1 MLKSLDA
8 TLLDTNSPFS
18 NLVASTFTFILG
30 TAIADYLGHTPD
42 GWSAILG
49 GLTIWCMLSGSS
61 ILFEYLNRVSV
72 GAAPFKAETDK
83 EIPSARALLIVFI
96 ILMTLAVAFGFG
108 LSRSAP
114 NAGLTI
120 LLLVGILLLS
130 TLFLGQPR
138 LVYSGYGELIQG
150 VILCSLV
157 PAFAFT
163 LQSGVIPILFLAVT
177 FPLIFIF
184 LAVSLALELESY
196 AGDLQYEHRSLLIR
210 LSWQRGVGLHHVL
223 LLVGYIL
230 LACAPF
236 FGVAWRL
243 VWPALL
249 ALAIALLEI
258 WLVNRI
264 ALGFPP
270 RWPLLRLTAWLAFI
284 LPAYLLAITFW
295 MA

>member
-1 MLKSLDA
+1 MLRYWIKILRI
-8 TLLDTNSPFS
+8 PF
-18 NLVASTFTFILG
+18 LVASTFTFILG
-30 TAIADYLGHTPD
+30 TAIADYLGHALD

-49 GLTIWCMLSGSS
+49 GLTIWCILSGCW
-61 ILFEYLNRVSV
+61 ILFEYLSRVSA
-72 GAAPFKAETDK
+72 GAAPFKAETEK
-83 EIPSARALLIVFI
+83 EIPSAQALLIVFI
-96 ILMTLAVAFGFG
+96 IMLTLAVAFGFG

-120 LLLVGILLLS
+120 LLLVGLLLS
-130 TLFLGQPR
+130 SALFLGQPR
-138 LVYSGYGELIQG
+138 LVYSGYGELFQG

-157 PAFAFT
+157 PAYAFT

-230 LACAPF
+230 LACTPF

-264 ALGFPP
+264 ALGYPP

>member
-1 MLKSLDA
+1 MLRYWIRILHFP
-8 TLLDTNSPFS
+8 T
-18 NLVASTFTFILG
+18 LVASTFTFILG
-30 TAIADYLGHTPD
+30 TAIADYLGHVLD

-49 GLTIWCMLSGSS
+49 GVTIWCMLSGSS
-61 ILFEYLNRVSV
+61 ILFEYLSRVSV
-72 GAAPFKAETDK
+72 GAAPFKAETDQ
-83 EIPSARALLIVFI
+83 ENPSARTLLIVFI
-96 ILMTLAVAFGFG
+96 VLMTLAVAFGFG

-120 LLLVGILLLS
+120 LLLVGILLSS

-138 LVYSGYGELIQG
+138 LVYSGYGELLQG

-163 LQSGVIPILFLAVT
+163 LQSGVIPVLFLVVT
-177 FPLIFIF
+177 FPLTFIF
-184 LAVSLALELESY
+184 LAGSLAFELESY
-196 AGDLQYEHRSLLIR
+196 AGDLQNEHRSLLIR
-210 LSWQRGVGLHHVL
+210 LSWQRGVGLHHIL

-249 ALAIALLEI
+249 ALAVAMLEI

-264 ALGFPP
+264 ALGYPP

-284 LPAYLLAITFW
+284 LPSYLLAITFW